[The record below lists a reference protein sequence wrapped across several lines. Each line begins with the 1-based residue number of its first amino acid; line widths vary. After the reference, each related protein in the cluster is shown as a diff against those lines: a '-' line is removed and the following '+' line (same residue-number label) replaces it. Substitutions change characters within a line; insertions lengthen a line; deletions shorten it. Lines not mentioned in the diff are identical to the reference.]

1 MNGAMSSLGRV
12 IGWIGWLWVVAGI
25 LGPAI
30 GLPQLNVFPGFILVL
45 VGRVFRQ
52 RRERQ
57 PMESLGVGEAP
68 EVPERPL
75 LTDVRRSAPAPR
87 RAEPLVYRAE
97 PEPEPPSRD
106 DQLEQILSPRP
117 EVEIDEVME
126 APAAEV
132 PEDTPLSSAEMIA
145 RARDRYNRKGEGP
158 V

>member
-1 MNGAMSSLGRV
+1 
-12 IGWIGWLWVVAGI
+12 
-25 LGPAI
+25 
-30 GLPQLNVFPGFILVL
+30 
-45 VGRVFRQ
+45 
-52 RRERQ
+52 
-57 PMESLGVGEAP
+57 
-68 EVPERPL
+68 
-75 LTDVRRSAPAPR
+75 
-87 RAEPLVYRAE
+87 VYRAE

-117 EVEIDEVME
+117 EVEADEVME